1 MMIDVGGS
9 SGHASDFRSGRPGF
23 ESLRDF
29 LFFLFSVE
37 RTDLKISNEP
47 KSLFATADSKTSIMT
62 VIHSYNLANK
72 SVGAS

>member
-1 MMIDVGGS
+1 MALVVAKMKSTRHVW
-9 SGHASDFRSGRPGF
+9 PGTLISQVQRF
-23 ESLRDF
+23 F

-62 VIHSYNLANK
+62 VNHSYNLANK
-72 SVGAS
+72 SLEAS